1 MKIKNLAIVIFIIVL
16 LVITASCKF
25 FESNDN
31 LRINYKENKLSN
43 RGCAAAVY
51 NNRIYYISNENGYPG
66 IYSMKMDGSDI
77 RGETVNPSIT
87 SLQVINDTMYFV
99 GIKKI
104 HESRSSLPTDSAYQH
119 TIYKKVIGSSEYSII
134 KEAPDHDNI
143 TSFYLSPEGYIAFKT
158 GKFYGETFIK
168 DSVNNKNPIISSIA
182 KKIELKYPN
191 IEGITSLESMSD
203 DLFIYQVKDLL
214 CISHPYA
221 SEYKEDNIIE
231 EFYGSE
237 RVNLINLKTNEIVIN
252 FDFNTDKRLNDRFQ
266 IITLDD
272 RNIYCSYSDI
282 YENKQLDFRDNVQIN
297 IINKENFE
305 ITDSF
310 YLEEIDKNEKVS
322 YGVEYNGKLY
332 MIVDEWS
339 SREKTTLPIKN
350 EKLLAMDIKTHD
362 CSIITEMEKGERIVG
377 LTEDSVIYYK
387 DNELFKAELNNDE
400 IINREKL
407 CEMSVNLNK
416 DKFTIDYAGDW
427 MFIYK
432 IYGGFTYASVGNDMG
447 QQLLYKINIKTGEV
461 IENTV
466 PIDFSELNMYGKT
479 VN

>member
-1 MKIKNLAIVIFIIVL
+1 MKTKNLLIAILIVFL
-16 LVITASCKF
+16 LIMTASCKI

-31 LRINYKENKLSN
+31 LRVNYKENKLSN
-43 RGCAAAVY
+43 RGYAAAVY

-104 HESRSSLPTDSAYQH
+104 YESRSSLPTDSAYQH
-119 TIYKKVIGSSEYSII
+119 TIYKKVIGSNEYSII
-134 KEAPDHDNI
+134 KEAPDNDNVVA
-143 TSFYLSPEGYIAFKT
+143 FYYSPEGYVIYKT
-158 GKFYGETFIK
+158 GTWQGETYIK
-168 DSVNNKNPIISSIA
+168 KDNEN
-182 KKIELKYPN
+182 IESTVSRRVELTYPN
-191 IEGITSLESMSD
+191 VDSIILKGDKNRVLYIYKYDNVIVITR
-203 DLFIYQVKDLL
+203 
-214 CISHPYA
+214 PYVD
-221 SEYKEDNIIE
+221 EHKEDNMIHR
-231 EFYGSE
+231 FYITD
-237 RVNLINLKTNEIVIN
+237 RVNIIDINNSEHIIQDNSSV
-252 FDFNTDKRLNDRFQ
+252 KREFENDFQ
-266 IITLDD
+266 ILAVDD
-272 RNIYCSYSDI
+272 KNIYCTYSDL

-297 IINKENFE
+297 VIDIEKLE

-310 YLEEIDKNEKVS
+310 YLKEIGKNEKIS
-322 YGVEYNGKLY
+322 YSAEFNGKLY
-332 MIVDEWS
+332 MIIDEWS
-339 SREKTTLPIKN
+339 SRDKTTLPIKS
-350 EKLLAMDIKTHD
+350 EKLLAMDVKTHD
-362 CSIITEMEKGERIVG
+362 CSIIAEMEKGERIIG